1 MIKQA
6 ADDNEADGGELTFT
20 RGLKLWS
27 SWEANGDEKYWIVKG
42 LRRRH
47 LMCRDEDEAAV
58 AADGGDRG
66 AP

>member
-27 SWEANGDEKYWIVKG
+27 SLEADGDEAEHEVSECRG
-42 LRRRH
+42 H
-47 LMCRDEDEAAV
+47 CETSTLM
-58 AADGGDRG
+58 
-66 AP
+66 PT